1 MFKKKIEI
9 FRTLMFLLRKTML
22 PTMNLIRVEVLKRPS
37 AKIKSPYVADIKLE
51 NGDVALCHTPG
62 LGCCGLVSPGR
73 FIYVSKSSESAKTDY
88 CAQIAECTDSEG
100 VYYAGIHPLVS
111 QKVAGTLL
119 HKIDA
124 TAVWKSEVKVNDH
137 TRLDFVGVLPDGKK
151 IYVEV
156 KNTMISMCTE
166 GRASRRAVFPEGFR
180 KSKNDTISPR
190 AVKHAETLAELM
202 ASADTSAAYL
212 LFMVPRNDCGGG
224 LELNATDPTYCKA
237 VVGAL
242 DKGVQVRVF
251 GLNFLVSGEIEFDKE
266 LPFHKPSV

>member
-1 MFKKKIEI
+1 LKILWYVRFI
-9 FRTLMFLLRKTML
+9 NKTML
-22 PTMNLIRVEVLKRPS
+22 PNMNLIRVEVLKRPS

-51 NGDVALCHTPG
+51 NGDSALCHTPG

-73 FIYVSKSSESAKTDY
+73 FIYVSKSSESSKTDY
-88 CAQIAECTDSEG
+88 TAQISECIDSEG
-100 VYYAGIHPLVS
+100 TYYAGIHPLVS
-111 QKVAGTLL
+111 QKVAATLL

-124 TAVWKSEVKVNDH
+124 SAVWKSEVKVNEH
-137 TRLDFVGVLPDGKK
+137 TRLDFVGTLPDGKK

-156 KNTMISMCTE
+156 KNTMISMCDKP
-166 GRASRRAVFPEGFR
+166 RALRRAVFPEGFR

-202 ASADTSAAYL
+202 DNKDTAAAYL
-212 LFMVPRNDCGGG
+212 LFIVPRNDCGDG

-237 VVGAL
+237 VVGAM

-251 GLNFLVSGEIEFDKE
+251 GLNFRVSGEIEFDKE
-266 LPFHKPSV
+266 LVFHKPVP